1 MFSKSALAAI
11 ILGTT
16 QLLSGA
22 ALAPAQAAA
31 TAAPEQIEKEYGTT
45 LPPIGYLRY
54 CAENPGECSDASR
67 HVSSMPLN
75 PDRWQTL
82 YRINRMVNTLIR
94 PVSDQEQY
102 GQVEHWTIPKDK
114 GDCEDYVLLKQRDL
128 QNLGFD
134 ASSLLITVV
143 LDENGQGHAV
153 LTVATDDGDFILDN
167 RRNDILRW
175 NDTKYSFLKRQA
187 RENGRHWIALAAQP
201 TTTSGQVAAMH
212 VNP

>member
-1 MFSKSALAAI
+1 MLSKSALAAI
-11 ILGTT
+11 ILGTA

-22 ALAPAQAAA
+22 SVAPVQASAA
-31 TAAPEQIEKEYGTT
+31 TAPEQAEQVFGKT

-54 CAENPGECSDASR
+54 CADNPGECSDAAR
-67 HVSSMPLN
+67 PITSMSLN

-102 GQVEHWTIPKDK
+102 GQVEYWTIPKDK

-128 QNLGFD
+128 QNLGFA

-153 LTVATDDGDFILDN
+153 LTVSTKDGDFILDN

-187 RENGRHWIALAAQP
+187 RENGRNWVALAAQP
-201 TTTSGQVAAMH
+201 TTTSGQVAAMP